1 MKLMNINEKSQYSSS
16 ATAPKEEDDSDYKP
30 ILRGII
36 NTRCNYDGSK
46 IEDIMEG

>member
-1 MKLMNINEKSQYSSS
+1 MKPANNHEKSQYDSS
-16 ATAPKEEDDSDYKP
+16 AIVAKEEDDSDYKP

-46 IEDIMEG
+46 IENVPEM